1 MAADL
6 HDLRRPDAPY
16 SDTIEALAE
25 CNEDALSKAA
35 CGGLLDPNEVTDW
48 VVRTQRL
55 VLFERDRS
63 VLRSEVPALA
73 ERLGMLLGQVDV
85 AEGVER
91 DEVVRRTIGRLP
103 AVRGLIAEDVAA
115 AYAGDPAARTYDE
128 IVVAYPSVL
137 ALSIFRIAHELHVQ
151 GVALLPRIMTEYA
164 HSRTGIDIHPG
175 ATIGHHF
182 FIDHGTGVVIGETAQ
197 IGERV
202 RVYQG
207 VTIGAA
213 SVRDSDDLRGQKR
226 HPTIEDNVT
235 IYAGATILGG
245 TTTIGRGSV
254 IGGNV
259 WITDSVAANS
269 RVMADPARNEVRRD
283 DADGDPQLE
292 WDLS

>member
-25 CNEDALSKAA
+25 CHEDALSKAA
-35 CGGLLDPNEVTDW
+35 CGGLLDPTEVTDW